1 MEEKNYTVIH
11 LHSDLSNGVT
21 NIDSVTKYNEYID
34 YAASLGMRAMG
45 FGEHGSV
52 FQFIKKKE
60 AIEKHG
66 MKYIHAEEFY
76 LTERLYD
83 NEGKK
88 VRDNYHCLL
97 IATNEK
103 SFHELN
109 TLSSLAFD
117 DDHKYYVPRITFEE
131 LFNTSDDIIISTACI
146 GGVLYSG
153 TETAKKKYLDFLI
166 KNKHRCYLEIQHHCD
181 SKQGGYNQYLY
192 ELSKKYDIPLVA
204 MTDTHA
210 LNEEHIKGRSIL
222 QKAKNI
228 YFDSENGWDLTF
240 KSYEELVEAY
250 KQQAALPMDVVL
262 EAIENTNRIADRVQP
277 FEITK
282 EYKYPHL
289 WDNPEELF
297 KKKVNEGAKQR
308 GIFQKSNCKE
318 YKERVKYELE
328 AYKHNGAIDFMLLME
343 DIIAWCNTKDIKVGY
358 GRGSVNGSVIAYLLG
373 ITEMDSI
380 KHGLNFE
387 RFMNTERVSLSDID
401 TDFPPS
407 RREEVKDYIISKE
420 GLYCCDIITFNT
432 IALKGAI
439 RDVGRALEIDL
450 DTVGK
455 ICDTV
460 ESNESE
466 LRKQYPDLFEYVDIV
481 NGTIVSVGSHPCF
494 PGNELVMTSSG
505 YKKIQDVKSGDFVVT
520 HTGTLKEVHDV
531 MINNSDDI
539 YKIKSSTVNIE
550 ATGNHPFYVREK
562 AVKRIKSKEVNT
574 SVAYFDEPIWKNVSD
589 LKKGDMLGIPINQ
602 NSIIPQH
609 KEMSLDFSN
618 NHLWWLIGRYLGD
631 GWTTDLS
638 RGDSYTVICCNK
650 LNKEKGEVIR
660 RLVKAGLDFRVE
672 ERDTVY
678 RIYIKNKDFMNY
690 VRNFGKYADG
700 KHIYYEVFDL
710 PREQLKHFIDGY
722 ISADGHYDE
731 SNKEFGYTTI
741 SKELAMG
748 MSLCISKV
756 YMMPVKISEVD
767 EHSEFVIRKE
777 YHCKKKYKAYFHLM
791 QRESDINFYENGYV
805 WIYCRGVEKT
815 DKCVD
820 TYNLSVYDDNSYTI
834 SNVAVHNC
842 GMVCAPHDVRPA
854 FGTFRTSTSKYPISQ
869 INMKEIDGLNYVKLD
884 LLNLDTIELINE
896 TCKLA
901 GIERLTPD
909 NVDITD
915 VDVWNSMRD
924 DTTQI
929 FQWEGQTGDRYIKKL
944 LSDDNI
950 KKFQELDE
958 HVDRM
963 TLLSIG
969 NSAIRPAGASY
980 RDDLGSGVVRKSGSD
995 AIDEFLKPTFGYL
1008 VFQCQIIDFL
1018 HQYCG
1023 FTMGEADI
1031 VRRHFAKKMGT
1042 DKDIPI
1048 IKDGGYMT
1056 EGGHYIKG
1064 FIQTMKEKY
1073 DMPKEEAEKTIVAF
1087 LQVIIDASSYL
1098 FSLNHSQPYSYE
1110 GYVSGWLRYHY
1121 PAEFITTAL
1130 NINKDKEEKTIAITN
1145 YANKN
1150 GIIISPIKFR
1160 YSRADYSCDPST
1172 KTVYK
1177 GMQSLKYMNA
1187 KVADE
1192 LYSIRDEQFDSF
1204 VYLLIR
1210 LQDFSI
1216 DSRQL
1221 EILTK
1226 LSFFSEFGEPNELLC
1241 QIDQFDK
1248 IYGKKQFKKER
1259 LEELHLPEDLVRK
1272 YASKETDKMF
1282 TGVNTLDLL
1291 KELTSTFKY
1300 PKTTILN
1307 KIAYENQCLGY
1318 IQSFDQNINKRLYYV
1333 SNLNIGK
1340 SITNADIYELYSGR
1354 THQVRMWTSSYHK
1367 NPFCIGNV
1375 LNVSRVL
1382 KKNKRRPSGEVDPKT
1397 GKAIW
1402 VASENEWEYWM
1413 EQYYISMGE
1422 EY

>member
-1 MEEKNYTVIH
+1 MSDKNYTVIH

-34 YAASLGMRAMG
+34 YAASLGMKAMG

-83 NEGKK
+83 DNGKK

-109 TLSSLAFD
+109 ALSSLAFD
-117 DDHKYYVPRITFEE
+117 ENHKYYDPRITFDE
-131 LFNTSDDIIISTACI
+131 LFNTSNDIIVSTACI

-153 TETAKKKYLDFLI
+153 TESAKKKFLDFLI

-181 SKQGGYNQYLY
+181 SKQGNYNKYLY
-192 ELSKKYDIPLVA
+192 NLSKQYGIPLVA

-210 LNEEHIKGRSIL
+210 LNEEHIKGRTIL
-222 QKAKNI
+222 QKAKDI
-228 YFDSENGWDLTF
+228 HFSSEDGWDLTF
-240 KSYEELVEAY
+240 KSYDELVEAY
-250 KQQAALPMDVVL
+250 KKQNALPMDVVL
-262 EAIENTNRIADRVQP
+262 EAIENTNKIADRVKP
-277 FEITK
+277 FEITR

-289 WDNPEELF
+289 WENPEELF
-297 KKKVNEGAKQR
+297 KQKVNEGAKKR
-308 GIFQKSNCKE
+308 GVFKKPNVKV
-318 YKERVKYELE
+318 YKDRVKYELK

-343 DIIAWCNTKDIKVGY
+343 DIIAWCNTKGIKVGY

-380 KHGLNFE
+380 KHNLNFE

-439 RDVGRALEIDL
+439 RDVGRALEMDL
-450 DTVGK
+450 ATVGK
-455 ICDTV
+455 ICDSVDTD
-460 ESNESE
+460 EEE
-466 LRKQYPDLFEYVDIV
+466 LRKQYPKLFEYVDIV
-481 NGTIVSVGSHPCF
+481 NGTIVSVGSHPC
-494 PGNELVMTSSG
+494 
-505 YKKIQDVKSGDFVVT
+505 
-520 HTGTLKEVHDV
+520 
-531 MINNSDDI
+531 
-539 YKIKSSTVNIE
+539 
-550 ATGNHPFYVREK
+550 
-562 AVKRIKSKEVNT
+562 
-574 SVAYFDEPIWKNVSD
+574 
-589 LKKGDMLGIPINQ
+589 
-602 NSIIPQH
+602 
-609 KEMSLDFSN
+609 
-618 NHLWWLIGRYLGD
+618 
-631 GWTTDLS
+631 
-638 RGDSYTVICCNK
+638 
-650 LNKEKGEVIR
+650 
-660 RLVKAGLDFRVE
+660 
-672 ERDTVY
+672 
-678 RIYIKNKDFMNY
+678 
-690 VRNFGKYADG
+690 
-700 KHIYYEVFDL
+700 
-710 PREQLKHFIDGY
+710 
-722 ISADGHYDE
+722 
-731 SNKEFGYTTI
+731 
-741 SKELAMG
+741 
-748 MSLCISKV
+748 
-756 YMMPVKISEVD
+756 
-767 EHSEFVIRKE
+767 
-777 YHCKKKYKAYFHLM
+777 
-791 QRESDINFYENGYV
+791 
-805 WIYCRGVEKT
+805 
-815 DKCVD
+815 
-820 TYNLSVYDDNSYTI
+820 
-834 SNVAVHNC
+834 
-842 GMVCAPHDVRPA
+842 GMVCSPHDIRPA

-869 INMKEIDGLNYVKLD
+869 INMKEIDSLNYVKLD

-896 TCKLA
+896 TCQLA

-909 NVDITD
+909 NIDITD
-915 VDVWNSMRD
+915 VNVWNSMRD

-944 LSDDNI
+944 LSDENI
-950 KKFQELDE
+950 KRFQELDE

-980 RDDLGSGVVRKSGSD
+980 RDDLGNGVVRKSGSD

-1064 FIQTMKEKY
+1064 FVQTMKEKY
-1073 DMPKEEAEKTIVAF
+1073 DMSKEEAEKTIVAF

-1110 GYVSGWLRYHY
+1110 GYVSGWLRYYY

-1150 GIIISPIKFR
+1150 GITISPIKFR
-1160 YSRADYSCDPST
+1160 HSRADYSCDPST

-1187 KVADE
+1187 KVAEE
-1192 LYSIRDEQFDSF
+1192 LYSIKDEQFDTF
-1204 VYLLIR
+1204 MDLLVR
-1210 LQDFSI
+1210 LQDFSM
-1216 DSRQL
+1216 DSRKL
-1221 EILTK
+1221 EILIK
-1226 LSFFSEFGEPNELLC
+1226 LSFFEEFGEPNELLC
-1241 QIDQFDK
+1241 QALQFDK
-1248 IYGKKQFKKER
+1248 IYGKKQFKKDK
-1259 LEELHLPEDLVRK
+1259 LEELHLTEELVRK
-1272 YASKETDKMF
+1272 HAEKETEKMF
-1282 TGVNTLDLL
+1282 TKVDSLELL
-1291 KELTSTFKY
+1291 KELTKTFKY

-1307 KIAYENQCLGY
+1307 KINYENQCLGY
-1318 IQSFDQNINKRLYYV
+1318 IQSYDPNINKRLYYI
-1333 SNLNIGK
+1333 SKLNVGK
-1340 SITNADIYELYSGR
+1340 SITNIDIYELYSGR
-1354 THQVRMWTSSYHK
+1354 THQVKMWTKSYNK
-1367 NPFCIGNV
+1367 KPFLEGEILFVN
-1375 LNVSRVL
+1375 RVV
-1382 KKNKRRPSGEVDPKT
+1382 KKNKQKPNGEINPKT
-1397 GKAIW
+1397 GKKIYVSVPDEFEFW
-1402 VASENEWEYWM
+1402 LEGYHISRGDVEYAD
-1413 EQYYISMGE
+1413 
-1422 EY
+1422 

>member
-1 MEEKNYTVIH
+1 MSNKNYTVIH

-34 YAASLGMRAMG
+34 YASSLGMRAMG

-60 AIEKHG
+60 AIEKCG

-76 LTERLYD
+76 LTEKLYD
-83 NEGKK
+83 DEGKK

-131 LFNTSDDIIISTACI
+131 LFNTSDDIIVSTACI

-153 TETAKKKYLDFLI
+153 SDAAKKKYLDFLV

-181 SKQGGYNQYLY
+181 LKQGEYNKYLY
-192 ELSKKYDIPLVA
+192 ELSKQYNIPLVA

-210 LNEEHIKGRSIL
+210 LNEEHIKGRAIL

-228 YFDSENGWDLTF
+228 HFDSEDGWDLTF
-240 KSYEELVEAY
+240 KSYDELVEAY
-250 KQQAALPMDVVL
+250 KKQNALPMDVVL

-289 WDNPEELF
+289 WENPEELF
-297 KKKVNEGAKQR
+297 KKKINEGAKKR
-308 GIFQKSNCKE
+308 GIFEKPNCKE
-318 YKERVKYELE
+318 YKKRVKYELK

-343 DIIAWCNTKDIKVGY
+343 DIIAWCNTQNIKVGY

-380 KHGLNFE
+380 KHNLNFE

-407 RREEVKDYIISKE
+407 RREEVKDYIISKK

-455 ICDTV
+455 ICDSV
-460 ESNESE
+460 ETDESR
-466 LRKQYPDLFEYVDIV
+466 LRKEYPELFEYVDIV
-481 NGTIVSVGSHPCF
+481 NGTIVSVGSHPC
-494 PGNELVMTSSG
+494 
-505 YKKIQDVKSGDFVVT
+505 
-520 HTGTLKEVHDV
+520 
-531 MINNSDDI
+531 
-539 YKIKSSTVNIE
+539 
-550 ATGNHPFYVREK
+550 
-562 AVKRIKSKEVNT
+562 
-574 SVAYFDEPIWKNVSD
+574 
-589 LKKGDMLGIPINQ
+589 
-602 NSIIPQH
+602 
-609 KEMSLDFSN
+609 
-618 NHLWWLIGRYLGD
+618 
-631 GWTTDLS
+631 
-638 RGDSYTVICCNK
+638 
-650 LNKEKGEVIR
+650 
-660 RLVKAGLDFRVE
+660 
-672 ERDTVY
+672 
-678 RIYIKNKDFMNY
+678 
-690 VRNFGKYADG
+690 
-700 KHIYYEVFDL
+700 
-710 PREQLKHFIDGY
+710 
-722 ISADGHYDE
+722 
-731 SNKEFGYTTI
+731 
-741 SKELAMG
+741 
-748 MSLCISKV
+748 
-756 YMMPVKISEVD
+756 
-767 EHSEFVIRKE
+767 
-777 YHCKKKYKAYFHLM
+777 
-791 QRESDINFYENGYV
+791 
-805 WIYCRGVEKT
+805 
-815 DKCVD
+815 
-820 TYNLSVYDDNSYTI
+820 
-834 SNVAVHNC
+834 
-842 GMVCAPHDVRPA
+842 GMVCSPHDVNSA

-896 TCKLA
+896 TCRLA

-909 NVDITD
+909 NVDIND
-915 VDVWNSMRD
+915 VNVWNSMRD

-950 KKFQELDE
+950 RKFQELDE

-980 RDDLGSGVVRKSGSD
+980 RDDLGSGVVRRSGSD

-1073 DMPKEEAEKTIVAF
+1073 DMSKEEAEKTIVAF

-1150 GIIISPIKFR
+1150 GITISPIKFR
-1160 YSRADYSCDPST
+1160 YSRADYSCDAKT

-1177 GMQSLKYMNA
+1177 GMQSLKFMNA
-1187 KVADE
+1187 KVAEE

-1204 VYLLIR
+1204 IDLLIR

-1221 EILTK
+1221 EILIK
-1226 LSFFSEFGEPNELLC
+1226 LSFFEEFGEPNELLC
-1241 QIDQFDK
+1241 QTLQFDK
-1248 IYGKKQFKKER
+1248 LYGKKQIKKDK
-1259 LEELHLPEDLVRK
+1259 LEELHLSEELVRK
-1272 YASKETDKMF
+1272 YADKETEKMF
-1282 TGVNTLDLL
+1282 TKVNTLGLL
-1291 KELTSTFKY
+1291 KELVATFKY

-1318 IQSFDQNINKRLYYV
+1318 IQSYDPNINKRLYYV
-1333 SNLNIGK
+1333 SDVKIGK
-1340 SITNADIYELYSGR
+1340 SLVNVDIYELYTGR
-1354 THQVRMWTSSYHK
+1354 THQVKLWTNSYNR
-1367 NPFCIGNV
+1367 NPFCIGDI
-1375 LNVSRVL
+1375 LNIFRVV
-1382 KKNKRRPSGEVDPKT
+1382 KKNKRKPSDQIDPKT
-1397 GKAIW
+1397 GKTIW
-1402 VASENEWEYWM
+1402 VPSENEWDFWL
-1413 EQYYISMGE
+1413 EQYQLSIGDK
-1422 EY
+1422 EYAN